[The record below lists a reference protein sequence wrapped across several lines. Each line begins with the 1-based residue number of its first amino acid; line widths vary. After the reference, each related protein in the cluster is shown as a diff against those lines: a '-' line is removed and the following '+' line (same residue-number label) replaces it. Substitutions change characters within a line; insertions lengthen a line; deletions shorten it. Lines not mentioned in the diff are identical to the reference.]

1 MPIEFRHDAPV
12 AALATLAQQAGAVEA
27 ARKRR
32 TEIEAMNMQM
42 VKMQKQE
49 QQQNLNRV
57 FDAWRTKHSHASA
70 MQRMKAEHQFR
81 DVQQDKAEA
90 QQMKGWELQQGGMD
104 RRQEAGNIAAL
115 KHQQEQ
121 YRLRGDEASIKA
133 ADDMNHDIIT
143 MVGGGLN
150 STGRA
155 QIAGLMKKMAD
166 IRASQKIDPKQKP
179 AEEAKIMQQI
189 TELQRDSLNT
199 VTLPGEDGYR
209 VDLGPVSR
217 VTKGGQEFYVPNYHP
232 KQGWGPG
239 MKAIEEQFGVGETR
253 DINNDGVPDQ
263 VSTAVWEFD
272 DLGQPKMTKR
282 DWVDIKPGAP
292 GKTRFEA
299 DRARTSF
306 FDSVLEEGKGLD
318 GGPGL
323 LRLKRGAPP
332 ELRNQLREFQSEPLV
347 SANMSQ
353 MSVEDKNEML
363 EGIVEDYYNKHA
375 SGGAEAPEA
384 PEAPRA
390 PGDPAQEDIQVRP
403 EDLQREQDNF
413 AEGADQR
420 IHRALATGDRP
431 EAELV
436 DRYQT
441 ILKDRN
447 MDPATK
453 RAELQRILAEQT
465 KRLGLA
471 PEFRDLKDREEP
483 GDMQMLDAE
492 PVPLPKATRR
502 EFIEEP

>member
-1 MPIEFRHDAPV
+1 MPIEFHHDAPV
-12 AALATLAQQAGAVEA
+12 AALATLAQQAGAVDA
-27 ARKRR
+27 SRKRR

-57 FDAWRTKHSHASA
+57 FDAWRTQYSEASA
-70 MQRMKAEHQFR
+70 MQKMKAEHQFR
-81 DVQQDKAEA
+81 DVQRDKAEA

-104 RRQEAGNIAAL
+104 RRQEAGNVAAM

-143 MVGGGLN
+143 AVGRGLN
-150 STGRA
+150 SAGRGQITGLMQ
-155 QIAGLMKKMAD
+155 QIAK
-166 IRASQKIDPKQKP
+166 IRGSQKIDPKTKP
-179 AEEAKIMQQI
+179 EEINKIMQQI
-189 TELQRDSLNT
+189 MDLGKDPGNT

-209 VDLGPVSR
+209 EDLGPVSR
-217 VTKGGQEFYVPNYHP
+217 VTKGGQEHYVPNYHP

-292 GKTRFEA
+292 EKTRFEI
-299 DRARTSF
+299 DRERGTF
-306 FDSVLEEGKGLD
+306 FKSVLEQDRGVD
-318 GGPGL
+318 GETGA
-323 LRLKRGAPP
+323 LRLSPGAPP
-332 ELRNQLREFQSEPLV
+332 ELRKQVREAQRSPFFQDK
-347 SANMSQ
+347 MSP
-353 MSVEDKNEML
+353 EDKNETI
-363 EGIVEDYYNKHA
+363 ENIVEEYYDSHV

-384 PEAPRA
+384 PEAPGA

-403 EDLQREQDNF
+403 EDLQRGRDDLVK
-413 AEGADQR
+413 GADQR

-431 EAELV
+431 GAKLV
-436 DRYQT
+436 DRYQK
-441 ILKDRN
+441 IASDPN

-453 RAELQRILAEQT
+453 QAELQRILVEQT
-465 KRLGLA
+465 KRLEES
-471 PEFRDLKDREEP
+471 PEFRDLKDRGEP
-483 GDMQMLDAE
+483 IDMQRMPDRGEPVDMQMLG
-492 PVPLPKATRR
+492 P
-502 EFIEEP
+502 